1 MKKKARAIAF
11 YLPQFHPIPENDEW
25 WGEGFTEWTNV
36 KKATPLFEGHQQ
48 PVLPGE
54 LGYYDLRHPEVREKQ
69 AQLAADYGI
78 EGFCYWH
85 YWFGNGKRILEK
97 IFEEVLTS
105 HQPSLPFCLA
115 WANESWTGIW
125 HGAKDKVLMKQLY
138 PGEED
143 YLQHFEYLIRAF
155 KDERYIRVDNKPLF
169 VVYRPQDIP
178 DIRLFVTV
186 FRKQATMHDL
196 EGLYLVGNNA
206 PDDWNPEANG
216 FDAVAPTGLHLLKS
230 ESLKMKERINRV
242 SEKLFSK
249 SLDVILPKGPLT
261 FDYEEY
267 LKKMAQ
273 QPTPDYKKFP
283 CIIPNWDNTPRSKR
297 AGWVLKNT
305 TPQQFGK
312 LLEQSIQSVQKY
324 PEEERIVF
332 IKSWNEWAEGNY
344 IEPDEKNGRGYLEVC
359 KQKLVS

>member
-1 MKKKARAIAF
+1 
-11 YLPQFHPIPENDEW
+11 
-25 WGEGFTEWTNV
+25 
-36 KKATPLFEGHQQ
+36 
-48 PVLPGE
+48 
-54 LGYYDLRHPEVREKQ
+54 
-69 AQLAADYGI
+69 
-78 EGFCYWH
+78 
-85 YWFGNGKRILEK
+85 
-97 IFEEVLTS
+97 
-105 HQPSLPFCLA
+105 
-115 WANESWTGIW
+115 
-125 HGAKDKVLMKQLY
+125 
-138 PGEED
+138 
-143 YLQHFEYLIRAF
+143 
-155 KDERYIRVDNKPLF
+155 
-169 VVYRPQDIP
+169 
-178 DIRLFVTV
+178 
-186 FRKQATMHDL
+186 
-196 EGLYLVGNNA
+196 
-206 PDDWNPEANG
+206 
-216 FDAVAPTGLHLLKS
+216 
-230 ESLKMKERINRV
+230 V